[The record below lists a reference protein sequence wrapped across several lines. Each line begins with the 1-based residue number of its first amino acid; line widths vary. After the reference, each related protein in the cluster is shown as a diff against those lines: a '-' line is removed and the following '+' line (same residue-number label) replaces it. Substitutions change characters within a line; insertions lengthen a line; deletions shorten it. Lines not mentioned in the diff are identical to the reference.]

1 MIIHSPP
8 IVFLLL
14 TLFVSF
20 PHFNNASVLD
30 ACKAA
35 AESSSNIN
43 LNFCVKSLQSDPTSI
58 SADSLGLAKI
68 ATELA
73 AKNAKNIKTN
83 IKKLLTNAEYGDM
96 TIEINTCRSLFS
108 HMIYNLA
115 VAADA
120 LSHSNYDDAKTYLS
134 ASLDAPC
141 DCDDAFKKQEA
152 PPVLADDDE
161 TVKQLTAIALALL
174 NK

>member
-14 TLFVSF
+14 TLLVSF
-20 PHFNNASVLD
+20 PHFNNASVPD

-35 AESSSNIN
+35 AASSSNID
-43 LNFCVKSLQSDPTSI
+43 LNFCVTSLQSDPTSS

-68 ATELA
+68 ATKLA
-73 AKNAKNIKTN
+73 AKNAKNTKTK
-83 IKKLLTNAEYGDM
+83 IKKLLLDAAYGDM
-96 TIEINTCRSLFS
+96 MPEINTCRSLFS
-108 HMIYNLA
+108 RMIYNLA

-141 DCDDAFKKQEA
+141 DCDDAFSKRKA
-152 PPVLADDDE
+152 PPVLANDDE